1 MTTYFNFLSGAA
13 ACAALDKGR
22 NCHTSWGGTW
32 HRHRHKLIAFI
43 EKGTE
48 NTEGGTKV
56 GEKVTEETDETPA

>member
-1 MTTYFNFLSGAA
+1 LSGAA

-22 NCHTSWGGTW
+22 NCVILHEEEHDTDV
-32 HRHRHKLIAFI
+32 RQELIAFI

-56 GEKVTEETDETPA
+56 GEKVTEENDETPAEGTEE